1 MEITVKL
8 WDELEEEMV
17 FWTFRVNAN
26 GYIDIVIEGKI
37 MDTLLEIGEVR
48 NMGELLSKVN
58 ELLEGWKI
66 RWESKR
72 LLLK

>member
-1 MEITVKL
+1 VKL

-72 LLLK
+72 LHLK